1 LQTAGGRSKVAA
13 WTAHH
18 RRMSTKPQ
26 ILLPDALL
34 TLLRAGPPANERE
47 ARERLAQIVDHVRP
61 RGRAERA
68 HGNPRLRESLRLLAG
83 DAQIRASF
91 SALIQTLL
99 SATSHRML
107 YATAGITRS
116 EGLVNGLGRRLV
128 GRLLPPAVDEGLL
141 GDALMHVFDEAGDH
155 DWLEQLDEVDW
166 ALLFEAAGVDDAGFE
181 PVERHVRNELLE
193 SLRLI
198 SVQLAALGADA
209 TLVRYL
215 PALARRESPFLTQSE
230 EVRVFLHNAPS
241 LAEANSAAAALD
253 ARQIQVLLTQC
264 SDYTAQV
271 RRRSHEAGV
280 SVDLVYLLA
289 RIEDSIERMQ
299 LLLAL
304 ACAPSSTTAA
314 ERRASIARFI
324 VLLVRAEGRRYSL
337 RDQFV
342 GALQLVARRVT
353 EHASRSGEHYISSNR
368 AQFLHMFRAASGAGL
383 IIAAMA
389 LNKVLLSGLEL
400 PLAWAALAYS
410 LNYGL
415 GFVLVH
421 LCGFTIATKQPAV
434 TAATLAS
441 AVDPNESR
449 EERVDALTGLAAE
462 VSRTQWI
469 SIVGNVVVG
478 FTTALAI
485 ALGLQAFGVNPISAD
500 KGDQLL
506 RELDPVRS
514 LAVLHAAIAGVYL
527 FFSGLISGYF
537 DNLCIYHR
545 VPDRIRR
552 LRRLARIIGGARLD
566 ALARYIEHNLGALVG
581 NFLFGCLLGSTGVV
595 GKLLG
600 LPLDIRHVAFASA
613 NLAYGM
619 EAQQFGVMWQVA
631 VNSAFG
637 VACIGAVNLAV
648 SFALALRVALYSRE
662 VDPSQ
667 TSGLIG
673 SIFRRFLVGP
683 RDFFLPPRD
692 HRSGAGRG

>member
-1 LQTAGGRSKVAA
+1 
-13 WTAHH
+13 
-18 RRMSTKPQ
+18 MSTTPQ
-26 ILLPDALL
+26 ILLPDELL
-34 TLLRAGPPANERE
+34 RLLRAGPPADERE
-47 ARERLAQIVDHVRP
+47 ARERLAQIVDLVRP
-61 RGRAERA
+61 RGRVERA
-68 HGNPRLRESLRLLAG
+68 QGGPRLREVLRLLEG
-83 DAQIRASF
+83 DGQARVCF
-91 SALIQTLL
+91 RALIRTLL
-99 SATSHRML
+99 SSTSHRML
-107 YATAGITRS
+107 YATAGITRG
-116 EGLVNGLGRRLV
+116 EGLVGGLGRRLV

-155 DWLEQLDEVDW
+155 EWLEKLDDGDW
-166 ALLFEAAGVDDAGFE
+166 KLLFDAVGVDEAEFD

-230 EVRVFLHNAPS
+230 EVRAFLQNAPALS
-241 LAEANSAAAALD
+241 ETSSAAAALD

-264 SDYTAQV
+264 SDYAAQV

-304 ACAPSSTTAA
+304 ACAPSSSDLA
-314 ERRASIARFI
+314 ERRRTIARFI
-324 VLLVRAEGRRYSL
+324 VLLVRAEGRRYSV

-353 EHASRSGEHYISSNR
+353 EHASRSGEHYVSSNQ

-389 LNKVLLSGLEL
+389 LNKVLLSELEL

-449 EERVDALTGLAAE
+449 EERIHALTSLAAE

-478 FTTALAI
+478 FFTALVI
-485 ALGLQAFGVNPISAD
+485 AFALHAVGVNPVSAD
-500 KGDQLL
+500 KGDHLL

-545 VPDRIRR
+545 VPDRVRR
-552 LRRLARIIGGARLD
+552 LRRLTRVVGAARVD
-566 ALARYIEHNLGALVG
+566 ALARYVEHNLGALVG

-613 NLAYGM
+613 NLAYGL
-619 EAQQFGVMWQVA
+619 EAQEFGVVWQIV

-648 SFALALRVALYSRE
+648 SFALALRTALYSRE
-662 VDPSQ
+662 VDPGQ

-673 SIFRRFLVGP
+673 NIFRRFLVGP
-683 RDFFLPPRD
+683 RDFFLPPRED
-692 HRSGAGRG
+692 KPGAGRG

>member
-1 LQTAGGRSKVAA
+1 MGT
-13 WTAHH
+13 T
-18 RRMSTKPQ
+18 PQ
-26 ILLPDALL
+26 ILLSDALL
-34 TLLRAGPPANERE
+34 TLLRAGPPADERE
-47 ARERLAQIVDHVRP
+47 ARERLALIVDHIRP
-61 RGRAERA
+61 RGRAERER
-68 HGNPRLRESLRLLAG
+68 GGPRLREVLRQLAD
-83 DAQIRASF
+83 DALVRASF
-91 SALIQTLL
+91 RALIRTLL
-99 SATSHRML
+99 SSTSHRML
-107 YATAGITRS
+107 YATAGITRG
-116 EGLVNGLGRRLV
+116 EGLLGGLGRRLV
-128 GRLLPPAVDEGLL
+128 GRLLPPAVDEGVL
-141 GDALMHVFDEAGDH
+141 GDVLMHVFDEAGDH
-155 DWLEQLDEVDW
+155 EWLETLDEADW
-166 ALLFEAAGVDDAGFE
+166 KLLFDAVGVDEAEFE
-181 PVERHVRNELLE
+181 PIERHVRNELLE
-193 SLRLI
+193 SLHLI

-215 PALARRESPFLTQSE
+215 PALARRESPFLAQSE
-230 EVRVFLHNAPS
+230 EVRVFLNDAPT
-241 LAEANSAAAALD
+241 LAVAGSAAAALD
-253 ARQIQVLLTQC
+253 ARQIQVLLSQC
-264 SDYTAQV
+264 SEYAAQV

-299 LLLAL
+299 LLLGL
-304 ACAPSSTTAA
+304 ACAPSAPAPA
-314 ERRASIARFI
+314 ERREAIARFI

-389 LNKVLLSGLEL
+389 LNKILLSGLEL

-449 EERVDALTGLAAE
+449 EERIDALTSLAAE

-469 SIVGNVVVG
+469 SIVGNVAVG

-485 ALGLQAFGVNPISAD
+485 ALGLHALGVNPVSAD
-500 KGDQLL
+500 KGDHLL

-514 LAVLHAAIAGVYL
+514 LALLHAAIAGVYL

-545 VPDRIRR
+545 VPDRVRR
-552 LRRLARIIGGARLD
+552 LRRLARYIGAARVD
-566 ALARYIEHNLGALVG
+566 ALARYVEHNLGALVG

-613 NLAYGM
+613 NLAYGL
-619 EAQQFGVMWQVA
+619 EAQEFGVVWQVA

-648 SFALALRVALYSRE
+648 SFALALRTALYSRE
-662 VDPSQ
+662 VDPGQ

-683 RDFFLPPRD
+683 RAFFLPPRER
-692 HRSGAGRG
+692 RSGPGHS

>member
-1 LQTAGGRSKVAA
+1 
-13 WTAHH
+13 
-18 RRMSTKPQ
+18 MSTTPQ
-26 ILLPDALL
+26 ILLSDALL
-34 TLLRAGPPANERE
+34 TLLRASAPKDERE

-61 RGRAERA
+61 SGRAERA
-68 HGNPRLRESLRLLAG
+68 RGGPRLRELLRLLVVDG
-83 DAQIRASF
+83 QTRASF
-91 SALIQTLL
+91 RALIRTLL
-99 SATSHRML
+99 GATSHRML
-107 YATAGITRS
+107 YATAGITRGES
-116 EGLVNGLGRRLV
+116 LAGGLARRLV

-141 GDALMHVFDEAGDH
+141 GDALSQVFDEARDH
-155 DWLEQLDEVDW
+155 VWLEQLDEADW
-166 ALLFEAAGVDDAGFE
+166 AVLFDAAGVDEADFE
-181 PVERHVRNELLE
+181 PIERHVRNELFE

-230 EVRVFLHNAPS
+230 EVRVFLHDAPTQADS
-241 LAEANSAAAALD
+241 RSAAATLD

-264 SDYTAQV
+264 SEYAAQV

-289 RIEDSIERMQ
+289 RIEDSLERMQ
-299 LLLAL
+299 LLLGL
-304 ACAPSSTTAA
+304 LCAPNANAAA
-314 ERRASIARFI
+314 ERPRAIARFI

-383 IIAAMA
+383 IIAVMA
-389 LNKVLLSGLEL
+389 LNKILLAGLEL

-449 EERVDALTGLAAE
+449 EERIDALTGLAAE

-469 SIVGNVVVG
+469 SIVGNVAVG
-478 FTTALAI
+478 FSTALVI
-485 ALGLQAFGVNPISAD
+485 ALGLNALDVNPVSAD
-500 KGDQLL
+500 KGDHLL
-506 RELDPVRS
+506 HELDPVRS
-514 LAVLHAAIAGVYL
+514 LALLHAAIAGVYL

-545 VPDRIRR
+545 VPERIRR
-552 LRRLARIIGGARLD
+552 LRRLERTIGAPRVD
-566 ALARYIEHNLGALVG
+566 ALARYVEHNLGALVG
-581 NFLFGCLLGSTGVV
+581 NFLFGCLLGSTGVL

-613 NLAYGM
+613 NLAYGL
-619 EAQQFGVMWQVA
+619 EAQEFGVVWQVV

-648 SFALALRVALYSRE
+648 SFALALRTALYSRE
-662 VDPSQ
+662 VDPNQ
-667 TSGLIG
+667 TAGLIG

-683 RDFFLPPRD
+683 RDFFLPPRG
-692 HRSGAGRG
+692 RNAGQGHG